1 MTGPATDP
9 TPPRRPGRGLRI
21 ALIASLALNL
31 LFVGLLAGGVMTGAQ
46 RHVAPI
52 GGPDLRALWRALPE
66 DDRRAMRAR
75 FRDEANEPA
84 RIPRTERRTQVAEGE
99 AEMLAL
105 LRAETFDAAAF
116 AALLES
122 RRTTMATRAEAAQT
136 AFVARLAELGAAERA
151 AIAERYEAQRN
162 RRFGSR

>member
-9 TPPRRPGRGLRI
+9 TLPRRPGRGLRL

-46 RHVAPI
+46 WQAVPSA
-52 GGPDLRALWRALPE
+52 GPDMRALWRALPE

-75 FRDEANEPA
+75 FRDDAGEPA
-84 RIPRTERRTQVAEGE
+84 RAPRAERRAQMAESE

-105 LRAETFDAAAF
+105 LRAEDFDAAAF
-116 AALLES
+116 AALLDN
-122 RRTTMATRAEAAQT
+122 RRASMASRAEAAQA
-136 AFVARLAELGAAERA
+136 AFIARLAELGAAERA
-151 AIAERYEAQRN
+151 AIAERYEAQRS
-162 RRFGSR
+162 RRFGAR